1 MYIIHYQAF
10 HSPMSVIGAFTD
22 GAENQ
27 GFRADSAV
35 RVTA

>member
-10 HSPMSVIGAFTD
+10 HVPMSVIGAFTD

-27 GFRADSAV
+27 GVRADSAV
-35 RVTA
+35 HVTA

>member
-1 MYIIHYQAF
+1 MYIIHYQHF
-10 HSPMSVIGAFTD
+10 HILMSVIGAFTD

-27 GFRADSAV
+27 GFRTDSAV

>member
-22 GAENQ
+22 GDENQ

-35 RVTA
+35 HVTT